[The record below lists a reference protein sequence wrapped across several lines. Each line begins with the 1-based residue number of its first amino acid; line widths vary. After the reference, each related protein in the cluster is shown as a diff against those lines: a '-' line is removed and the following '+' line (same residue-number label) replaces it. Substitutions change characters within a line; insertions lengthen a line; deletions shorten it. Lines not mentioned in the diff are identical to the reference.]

1 MMFRGRAF
9 VSPMKF
15 KTTLCALVL
24 CSSVA
29 MAEEGF
35 VDLFNGK
42 NLDGWFVEPANPAVW
57 TVKKGELARS
67 PQSSYLWTKETYG
80 DFIIE
85 LEFKVTPGCNSGLF
99 FRTDPKNPVQ
109 GGFEIQIMD
118 SFGKEAGKHD
128 CGALYDAKAPA
139 VNAVKKAGE
148 WNTFRLELKGPKL
161 VCLINGQKVQD
172 LSLDDWTTAEKN
184 PDGSPNKF
192 KTALKD
198 QPRTGHLGFQD
209 HGHDVWYRN
218 IKIKKQ

>member
-1 MMFRGRAF
+1 
-9 VSPMKF
+9 MKF
-15 KTTLCALVL
+15 KATLCALVL
-24 CSSVA
+24 TSSFA
-29 MAEEGF
+29 FAEEGF

-80 DFIIE
+80 DFILE
-85 LEFKVTPGCNSGLF
+85 MEFKVTPGCNSGLF

-109 GGFEIQIMD
+109 GGFELQIMD
-118 SFGKEAGKHD
+118 SFGRTPDKHD
-128 CGALYDAKAPA
+128 CGALYDAKEPA

-148 WNTFRLELKGPKL
+148 WNTFRLEVKGAKL
-161 VCLINGQKVQD
+161 VCFINGQKVQD

-184 PDGSPNKF
+184 PDGTPNKF

-198 QPRTGHLGFQD
+198 QPRTGHIGFQD